1 MERVAIT
8 GMGII
13 SSLGHSC
20 EGFFRKLDA
29 AHVEVGPAPWSG
41 EDGIDHIW
49 ASMVSGFKA
58 EDWMDERVAA
68 GSDPFAQ
75 YAIAAA
81 VQAVDSVGADQLDP
95 LRTAVVM
102 GTSMAGAESLAESQH
117 GLDTRGPAGI
127 SRKLQLQAWPNM
139 AAGQIALRWKL
150 HGPLLTISTACASS
164 IDAIGVAARLI
175 EAGMADL
182 AIAGGCDSGR
192 CKVASVAARLYG
204 MSVPESDPYRVCLP
218 FDRNRAGIMG
228 GEGAGVVILENADR
242 AAARGAAVW
251 GRVRGYACLSD
262 AFHPSSPDPSA
273 EWEIRTMEA
282 ALAEAALP
290 GGARAI
296 DAVIAHGTGTRVG
309 DAAEIRAI
317 NHVFGERDDPV
328 RVASIKGHVGHT
340 AGAAGVMGLLAALH
354 GMRSEA
360 VVPTAGTTDP
370 DPDAEFHVV
379 TGAPAPGPV
388 RAAQINGFGFGG
400 QDASLVV
407 TAGAN

>member
-20 EGFFRKLDA
+20 GEFFRKLDA
-29 AHVEVGPAPWSG
+29 AHVAVEPAPWSG
-41 EDGIDHIW
+41 EDGVEYVW
-49 ASMVSGFKA
+49 ASMVRDFKP
-58 EDWMDERVAA
+58 EDWMDERVAT

-81 VQAVDSVGADQLDP
+81 AQAVEAAGADVLDP

-102 GTSMAGAESLAESQH
+102 GTSMAGVESLAASQH
-117 GLDTRGPAGI
+117 GLDNLGPAGV

-164 IDAIGVAARLI
+164 IDAIGVAARMI
-175 EAGMADL
+175 ETGQVDV

-204 MSVPESDPYRVCLP
+204 MSVPEPDPYRVCLP

-228 GEGAGVVILENADR
+228 GEGAGVVILENAER
-242 AAARGAAVW
+242 AAARGAEVW

-262 AFHPSSPDPSA
+262 AFHPSSPDPTA
-273 EWEIRTMEA
+273 AWEIRTMEM

-290 GGARAI
+290 GGARDI

-317 NHVFGERDDPV
+317 NRVFRGRREPV

-340 AGAAGVMGLLAALH
+340 AGAAGVMGLMAALH
-354 GMRSEA
+354 GMRTGA
-360 VVPTAGTTDP
+360 LVPTAGTTAP
-370 DPDAEFHVV
+370 DPAAEFHVV
-379 TGAPAPGPV
+379 TREPAAGAIH
-388 RAAQINGFGFGG
+388 AAQINGFGFGG
-400 QDASLVV
+400 QDASLVI
-407 TAGAN
+407 TSGAR